1 MPSLPRTCLPLA
13 QLQSVV
19 GTEPGYPAAH
29 CLVADVDATLG
40 EQLLDISE
48 TEWKAQ
54 VEPDRVRDDRTREV
68 APRYEMDESAM
79 MGLMNQRR

>member
-1 MPSLPRTCLPLA
+1 MPCPPRAGFSLA
-13 QLQSVV
+13 QRLAILRAKL
-19 GTEPGYPAAH
+19 GYPAAH